1 LQDEDPL
8 EWECSDDG
16 RFSLSLLA
24 HGIESIES
32 KSASASALGSTR
44 AGSSKQ
50 GHSAATD
57 SGNDELSPVQHLIVN
72 ALGINRGLTQHDRG
86 DIRTAYAKYMATVNA
101 VKQLKDM
108 RAASTWTAKLPTLQ
122 EVSGIFVSKST
133 IFENHHK
140 IFPMVPLFPAMQ
152 KWLLDGDDA
161 PEAVQVWG
169 SAKQTFGNLKK
180 ILESHG
186 AIFASSKKKGGKS
199 SSVSKKKTLLNQ
211 RWRLLKERAR
221 VKPKRKAGKRGR
233 ILILSKLKDI

>member
-24 HGIESIES
+24 DDIESIES

-50 GHSAATD
+50 GHSAAAD

-72 ALGINRGLTQHDRG
+72 ALGIKRGLTQHDRG
-86 DIRTAYAKYMATVNA
+86 DICAAYAKYMATVNA

-108 RAASTWTAKLPTLQ
+108 RAAGTWTAKLPTLQ

-133 IFENHHK
+133 FFENHHK

-169 SAKQTFGNLKK
+169 SAKQTFANLKK

-186 AIFASSKKKGGKS
+186 AIFGSSKKKGAKS
-199 SSVSKKKTLLNQ
+199 LNVSKKKKDTSESEVEVVKGKGKGKAKEKG
-211 RWRLLKERAR
+211 RKER
-221 VKPKRKAGKRGR
+221 KN
-233 ILILSKLKDI
+233 SDSE